1 MKGQCDC
8 GGCQSNL
15 EKVTPNDDG
24 SCQGQGDETL
34 DLAHVCGSSEV
45 LTGEHKVSR

>member
-1 MKGQCDC
+1 MKSQCDC
-8 GGCQSNL
+8 WERQSNL
-15 EKVTPNDDG
+15 ENVTPDDDG